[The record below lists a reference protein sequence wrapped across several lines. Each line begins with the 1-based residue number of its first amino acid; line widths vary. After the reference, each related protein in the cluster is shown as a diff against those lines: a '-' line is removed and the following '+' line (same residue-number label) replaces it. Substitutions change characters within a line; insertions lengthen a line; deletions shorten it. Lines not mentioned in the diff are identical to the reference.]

1 MIARFSKY
9 LYIALLLL
17 VPLISCAQFPT
28 AIGTKW
34 EYFQFW
40 DDIQDVQVVRN
51 AFEDEV
57 VADTVAGGNTYQVV
71 RRTGSMYNAFS
82 SSILYDD
89 VSGTYYYRVAGSQ
102 VWLLDSVHLGTA
114 YESILYDFG
123 FAVGDSTAQAPRDI
137 INLTPGG
144 NEALYL
150 KTYNHDTVCLVYGQ
164 CYTDFVLE
172 NYVGNPW
179 FSPSLTWAEQRNMHF
194 LPNIGIIFSQPYM
207 LVLDVQGQYYYL
219 KQLTSNGQVLY
230 RNAGLAAAMDPSQD
244 LALLEIYPNP
254 ATEKVQIESTSSI
267 TSLQIVDVTGRVIA
281 DIAVAASQASLD
293 LSQYPAGMY
302 GLVAQVDGKSVSR
315 KLVLR

>member
-1 MIARFSKY
+1 MIARFSKH

-28 AIGTKW
+28 AVGTKW

-40 DDIQDVQVVRN
+40 DDIRDVQAVRN

-57 VADTVAGGNTYQVV
+57 VGDTLAGGNTYQIV

-123 FAVGDSTAQAPRDI
+123 LTVGDSTQQAPRDI

-150 KTYNHDTVCLVYGQ
+150 KTYNYDTVCLVYGQ

-172 NYVGNPW
+172 SYVGNPW
-179 FSPSLTWAEQRNMHF
+179 IGPSLTWAYQWNMYF
-194 LPNIGIIFSQPYM
+194 LPHIGIVFSQPYM
-207 LVLDVQGQYYYL
+207 IVLDVQGQYYYL
-219 KQLTSNGQVLY
+219 KRLTSNGQVLY
-230 RNAGLAAAMDPSQD
+230 RNPVLAAALDPSQD
-244 LALLEIYPNP
+244 LALLEMYPNP
-254 ATEKVQIESTSSI
+254 ATDEVQIQSTSLI
-267 TSLQIVDVTGRVIA
+267 TNVQIVDVTGRVLANIT
-281 DIAVAASQASLD
+281 VAASQASLD
-293 LSQYPAGMY
+293 LSQYPPGTYA
-302 GLVAQVDGKSVSR
+302 LVAQVDGKSVSR
-315 KLVLR
+315 KLVLH